1 MSAALFSQSWYRVAD
16 LRVRLRQH
24 AQINRHRYRGQVW
37 YVLQDHVT
45 GQFHRFTP
53 AAYQVIGL
61 MDGQRT
67 LQEIWQIACERLGD
81 HIPSQD
87 EIIELVSRLYQA
99 NVLHSDRPPDIADLH
114 YRQRELKRKKFL
126 QQMKSPLGIRIPLF
140 DPEGFLNATYPLLR
154 PLFGMIGGL
163 LWLLLVFYGL
173 LQAGIHWGALSHNVS
188 DQVLSLENL
197 FVIALI
203 YPLVKAVHELGHA
216 YAVKRWGGEVH
227 EMGLMLL
234 VFIPIPYVDAT
245 AATAFGNKYQRML
258 VGAAGIMTE
267 LSLAALAMLVWVSA
281 EPGVVRTV
289 AYNVMI
295 ITGVSTV
302 LFNGNPL
309 LRYDAYYVL
318 ADWLEFPNLASRANQ
333 YVGYLV
339 KRYLYGVKDLPP
351 QVENRTESFWLAGY
365 SIASFT
371 YRIIIM
377 IAIAMFVASKY
388 FMIGVLFAIWSI
400 YQTLVAPS
408 FKLMLKPMNDPSLRQ
423 RMHKVYL
430 YSVAIIGGLL
440 LFLLIVPLPYS
451 TLAEG
456 VLRVADEAIVRVEER
471 GFIDKIVAEP
481 GHRVSAG
488 EVLVE
493 LVNPELDTQVSVLA
507 AQIDEAEARYLA
519 SLRDPA
525 AAEIIRTELGYLRH
539 EHQQAQRRQGALLI
553 RSRGNGIFEMP
564 GAGNMPGRFAE
575 RGQILG
581 YVVDYQEL
589 PVLAP
594 VAEERIDTVRYHT
607 RRVEVR
613 FVSDRNTTYPATIRR
628 IVPATSRELPSRVL
642 STEGGGQIALD
653 PSESQ
658 RLMAFKKYFQ
668 FEIDLGNAPRQR
680 RDERVYILFI
690 HDAEPLA
697 WRWYRD
703 LRRVF
708 LRQFYV

>member
-24 AQINRHRYRGQVW
+24 AQVNRHRYRGQVW

-67 LQEIWQIACERLGD
+67 LQQIWKIACERLGD
-81 HIPSQD
+81 NIPSQD
-87 EIIELVSRLYQA
+87 EIIELISRLYQA

-114 YRQRELKRKKFL
+114 HRQVELKRKKLL

-140 DPEGFLNATYPLLR
+140 DPEAFLNATYPLLR
-154 PLFGMIGGL
+154 PLFGTAGVL
-163 LWLLLVFYGL
+163 LWLLLVAYGL
-173 LQAGIHWGALSHNVS
+173 MQAGIHWDALTHDVS

-197 FVIALI
+197 FLIALI
-203 YPLVKAVHELGHA
+203 YPLLKAIHELGHA

-227 EMGLMLL
+227 EMGIMLL

-267 LSLAALAMLVWVSA
+267 LTLAALAMLVWVNA
-281 EPGVVRTV
+281 EPGVIRTI
-289 AYNVMI
+289 AYNVMMI
-295 ITGVSTV
+295 AGVSTV

-309 LRYDAYYVL
+309 LRYDAYYVFS
-318 ADWLEFPNLASRANQ
+318 DWLEFPNLGSRANQ
-333 YVGYLV
+333 YIGYLV
-339 KRYLYGVKDLPP
+339 KRYLYGIKDLPP

-365 SIASFT
+365 AIASFI
-371 YRIIIM
+371 YRLTIM
-377 IAIAMFVASKY
+377 ILIAMFVASEY

-400 YQTLVAPS
+400 YQTLIAPS
-408 FKLMLKPMNDPSLRQ
+408 FQLILKPMNDPQLRQ

-430 YSVAIIGGLL
+430 YSSAIIGTLL

-456 VLRVADEAIVRVEER
+456 VLRVADESIVRVEER
-471 GFIDKIVAEP
+471 GFIDKVVAQP

-488 EVLVE
+488 DVLIE
-493 LVNPELDTQVSVLA
+493 LANDELDTRVAVLA
-507 AQIDEAEARYLA
+507 AQTDEARARYQA

-525 AAEIIRTELGYLRH
+525 EAEIIRTELGYL
-539 EHQQAQRRQGALLI
+539 QQEYAQALRRQDALQI
-553 RSRGNGIFEMP
+553 RSRGDGVFVLPESD
-564 GAGNMPGRFAE
+564 NMPGQFTE
-575 RGQILG
+575 RGQMLG

-589 PVLAP
+589 PVMAP
-594 VAEERIDTVRYHT
+594 VAEDSIDTVRYHT
-607 RRVEVR
+607 RSVEVR
-613 FVSDRNTTYPATIRR
+613 FVSDRNTTYPATVRR

-642 STEGGGQIALD
+642 TTEGGGRIATD
-653 PSESQ
+653 PSETE
-658 RLMAFKKYFQ
+658 RLLAFNKYFQ
-668 FEIDLGNAPRQR
+668 FEIELGDAPRQR
-680 RDERVYILFI
+680 LDERVYILFI

-708 LRQFYV
+708 LRQFDV